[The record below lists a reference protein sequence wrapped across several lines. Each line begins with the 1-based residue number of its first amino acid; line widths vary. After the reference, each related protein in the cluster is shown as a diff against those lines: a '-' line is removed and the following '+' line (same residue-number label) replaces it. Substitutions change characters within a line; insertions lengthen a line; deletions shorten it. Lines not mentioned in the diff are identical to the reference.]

1 MNSQFPVRR
10 SGRRILTASASV
22 AAAAAMLVGGAA
34 APAVAAPIIP
44 DESPLYPKSDV
55 VENPQITVTHED
67 GSPVTGPVH
76 RGDVLVVHGTGFD
89 PGANRGGFPLPV
101 PPGVP
106 NGVWVMYSAFPDHW
120 KPSEDAPSETRTH
133 PHDRMAWVM
142 PPGTLEKVPGTFTN
156 MRATL
161 ARTAQPMTEQGTF
174 DARIVVDPP
183 ENTPGGNYG
192 VYVYAAGGSV
202 NAKEEIYVP
211 IAFDP
216 APGPNTPPAS
226 SPDLAIEAGLIEKV
240 ADIAGGG
247 IEADEGALKDGSTV
261 TYSLVE
267 DGIDPATGHGVV
279 KYRGKAD
286 ITARFSLVHVTVRDP
301 WIESTPR
308 GTVVT
313 AEVSRRYDSGPDST
327 VRMPIAVLKS
337 AEPGASGSAPVGPV
351 VRNR

>member
-1 MNSQFPVRR
+1 MQFALRR
-10 SGRRILTASASV
+10 AGRRIAVSTVS
-22 AAAAAMLVGGAA
+22 AAAAAALFIGAGA

-44 DESPLYPKSDV
+44 DESPLFPTSDV
-55 VENPQITVTHED
+55 VENPEIVVTHED
-67 GSPVTGPVH
+67 GTPVTGPVH
-76 RGDVLVVHGTGFD
+76 RGDVLVVHGSGFD

-106 NGVWVMYSAFPDHW
+106 NGVWVMYSAFPDQW
-120 KPSEDAPSETRTH
+120 RPSEDAPSESRKH

-142 PPGTLEKVPGTFTN
+142 PEGTLENVPATGIN
-156 MRATL
+156 MRRTL
-161 ARTAQPMTEQGTF
+161 AREAQPMADDGTF
-174 DARIVVDPP
+174 HARIVVDPP
-183 ENTPGGNYG
+183 EPTPGDNYG

-211 IAFDP
+211 IPFSP
-216 APGPNTPPAS
+216 EPGPNTPAPS

-240 ADIAGGG
+240 ADVAGGG
-247 IEADEGALKDGSTV
+247 IEADEGAMKDGGTV
-261 TYSLVE
+261 TYTLVE

-301 WIESTPR
+301 WIESGPN

-313 AEVSRRYDSGPDST
+313 AEVSRRYDSGPDSL
-327 VRMPIAVLKS
+327 VRMPIAVLES
-337 AEPGASGSAPVGPV
+337 AEPGASGSAPAGPV
-351 VRNR
+351 IRNR